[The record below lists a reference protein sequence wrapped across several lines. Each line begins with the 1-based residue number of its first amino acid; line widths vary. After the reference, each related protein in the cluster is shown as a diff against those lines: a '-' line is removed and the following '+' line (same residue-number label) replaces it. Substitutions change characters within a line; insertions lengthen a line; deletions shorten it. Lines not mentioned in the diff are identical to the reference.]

1 MENTDD
7 EITGSKAS
15 ISGDL
20 LGFEVGE
27 IVEAAREIPTG
38 FMLAGIASE
47 EGTRLRI
54 LGPSGNSLHPIS
66 VCKESDRFYA
76 LAVSLGDIRRPNA
89 EVSDRRAHATE
100 INQDA
105 NGGSLH

>member
-76 LAVSLGDIRRPNA
+76 LAVSLGDIRRPNVQA
-89 EVSDRRAHATE
+89 DLPAMVDSASRKDVNA
-100 INQDA
+100 
-105 NGGSLH
+105 G